1 MASYAE
7 LLKVAAGAD
16 VPVLLLGESGSG
28 KEVAAR
34 AVHAASAR
42 AEGPFIPLN
51 CGAIP
56 ANLEESVLEGSER
69 GSFTG
74 ATNARPGL
82 VRAAAKGTLFLDEIG
97 ELPLASQARLLRILQ
112 ERTVLPIG
120 AHREI
125 PVDFRLICATNRDLP
140 ELVSK
145 GRFREDLLFRINVFP
160 VRLPPLRN
168 RLEELEKIAD
178 DLWETLEFESGNSG
192 WKRRLST
199 AELAELKT
207 YQWPGNIR
215 QLKNVLQRY
224 HLLKPCRVPLRQIL
238 SEERETYFAEEKP
251 AQKRRHAPEKSVIE
265 RTLRECGFNKS
276 RAARELG
283 ISRGS
288 LCYQLREE

>member
-28 KEVAAR
+28 KEVAAHAIHSASGR
-34 AVHAASAR
+34 AK
-42 AEGPFIPLN
+42 GPFIALN

-56 ANLEESVLEGSER
+56 SNLEESVLEGSER

-74 ATNARPGL
+74 ATSARPGL
-82 VRAAAKGTLFLDEIG
+82 VRAAAGGTLFLDEVG

-120 AHREI
+120 AHQEI

-140 ELVSK
+140 RLVSNGK
-145 GRFREDLLFRINVFP
+145 FREDLLFRINVFP
-160 VRLPPLRN
+160 VRLPPLRK
-168 RLEELEKIAD
+168 RLGELEKIAA
-178 DLWETLEFESGNSG
+178 DLWEALEAEGRSSS
-192 WKRRLST
+192 WQRQLSS
-199 AELAELKT
+199 AELAELKA
-207 YQWPGNIR
+207 YKWPGNIR

-224 HLLKPCRVPLRQIL
+224 HLLKPCKIPLAQIL
-238 SEERETYFAEEKP
+238 SEERETYSPGDEP
-251 AQKRRHAPEKSVIE
+251 AKKRARAPEKSVIE

-276 RAARELG
+276 LAARELG

-288 LCYQLREE
+288 LCYQLRD